1 MKPWTEADS
10 RDLDRAIRAGR
21 QAEQTE
27 RLGRARGR
35 AVNQQGMTTVAY
47 DGVPRGYLTDDDL
60 RRRKKV
66 SRAMQVRAERDAN
79 KDARATYK
87 ANRAKRR
94 SRVRWPRPKQQPN
107 GRWRA
112 VITVSGTRYQQTFDT
127 EAQAQAWLDQMI
139 KENS

>member
-66 SRAMQVRAERDAN
+66 SRAMQVRADRDA
-79 KDARATYK
+79 
-87 ANRAKRR
+87 KRT
-94 SRVRWPRPKQQPN
+94 PGQRPTRRTVPSAGPESAGPVQSSSPMGAG
-107 GRWRA
+107 GR
-112 VITVSGTRYQQTFDT
+112 
-127 EAQAQAWLDQMI
+127 
-139 KENS
+139 